1 MLENIGGVFGSA
13 EYSFLKG
20 VPYLNDNIF
29 YLTLGGS
36 RAYGTNLP
44 ESDYDLRG
52 GYIEKPGA
60 MFALEPQKEEFCDS
74 DTDTCLYSMK
84 KLVRLLA
91 ACNPNVIEMLG
102 TRDEDVVYA
111 NDIGRAL
118 RANRGL
124 FLSKRAYFTFSGY
137 ATQQLRRL
145 QNALARDSYPQ
156 PEKERHIL
164 KSVSVDILTSGE
176 PFNAFMLD
184 RAQANRNESQ
194 FDVSLEVLP
203 SNNED
208 YEQEI
213 FVSGTMKHLPLR
225 EYINLNSKLAN
236 TIKNYGIITHR
247 NRKKDE
253 AHLNKHA
260 MHLIRLY
267 YMCIDILK
275 NQEIVT
281 YREREHD
288 LLMSIRNGEMP
299 FEKIFALQEKLEREM
314 EEANAESKLP
324 DRADMGK
331 INELLLGIYG
341 RHFGINSDFI

>member
-1 MLENIGGVFGSA
+1 MPDIDFSSN
-13 EYSFLKG
+13 EYRFLKD
-20 VPYLNDNIF
+20 VPYLKDNVF

-60 MFALEPQKEEFCDS
+60 MFALEPQKEEFCDIG
-74 DTDTCLYSMK
+74 TDTCLYSLK
-84 KLVRLLA
+84 KLVRLLS

-111 NDIGRAL
+111 NSIGRKL
-118 RANRGL
+118 RDSSRL

-156 PEKERHIL
+156 PEKEKHIL
-164 KSVSVDILTSGE
+164 KSVSVDILTSGA
-176 PFNAFMLD
+176 PFNAYMLD
-184 RAQANRNESQ
+184 KAQANMNESQ

-203 SNNED
+203 SNNDE

-236 TIKNYGIITHR
+236 TIRNYGIITHR

-267 YMCIDILK
+267 FMCIDILR

-281 YREREHD
+281 YREKEHD
-288 LLMSIRNGEMP
+288 LLMSIRTGEMP
-299 FEKIFALQEKLEREM
+299 FEKVFALQEKLEREM
-314 EEANAESKLP
+314 EEANANSKLP
-324 DRADMGK
+324 DKADMDK
-331 INELLLGIYG
+331 INDLLKEIYAE
-341 RHFGINSDFI
+341 HFGLSDAVWS

>member
-1 MLENIGGVFGSA
+1 MSVIDLSA
-13 EYSFLKG
+13 SEYHFLKD
-20 VPYLNDNIF
+20 VPFLNDNIF

-44 ESDYDLRG
+44 GSDYDLRG
-52 GYIEKPGA
+52 GDIEMPGA
-60 MFALEPQKEEFCDS
+60 MFALEPQKEEFCDR
-74 DTDTCLYSMK
+74 DTDTCLYSLK
-84 KLVRLLA
+84 KLVRLLS

-102 TRDEDVVYA
+102 TREEDVVYI
-111 NDIGRAL
+111 NDIGKAL
-118 RANRGL
+118 RDNSRL
-124 FLSKRAYFTFSGY
+124 FLSKRAYFTFCGY

-145 QNALARDSYPQ
+145 QNALARDSYSQ
-156 PEKERHIL
+156 PEKEKHIL

-176 PFNAFMLD
+176 PFNAYILD
-184 RAQANRNESQ
+184 KAQANRNDSQ

-203 SNNED
+203 SNNEE

-236 TIKNYGIITHR
+236 TIRNYGIITHR

-275 NQEIVT
+275 DQVIVT
-281 YREREHD
+281 YREKEHD

-299 FEKIFALQEKLEREM
+299 FEKVFALQEKLEKEM
-314 EEANAESKLP
+314 EVANAESKLP

-331 INELLLGIYG
+331 INDLLMGIYTE
-341 RHFGINSDFI
+341 HFGLNIEK